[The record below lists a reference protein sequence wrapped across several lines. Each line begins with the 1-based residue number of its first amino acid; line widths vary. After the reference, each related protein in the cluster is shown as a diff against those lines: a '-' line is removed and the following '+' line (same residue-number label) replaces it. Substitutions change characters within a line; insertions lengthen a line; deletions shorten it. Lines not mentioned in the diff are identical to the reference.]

1 MVAIRHLDKR
11 QSSKMKLFI
20 FPLLFFLTACDIS
33 ISVGLPSKRGGLDKV
48 TRVNLGDVILDIPQ
62 SYMLPDLPP
71 AIAPRAAGMD
81 TRSNSALFRIPL
93 NHLGIDAETEE
104 WPNTLSA
111 LISEASVIDL
121 PVAPTLM
128 DAWKAKGSYKNRAVE
143 FDVQAELWRVYMTP
157 TRRWT
162 WLFFDRHP
170 DEIKLNP
177 NEAFIASCITS
188 SREEGTLDN
197 ANCRR
202 HIYYKN
208 TTSDVSL
215 IGKHF
220 LAREKIYKAYLEELK
235 KWEKAAEN

>member
-1 MVAIRHLDKR
+1 MVAIQHLDKG
-11 QSSKMKLFI
+11 QPSQMKLFV

-33 ISVGLPSKRGGLDKV
+33 ISIGLPNKGESLDKV
-48 TRVNLGDVILDIPQ
+48 TRVNIGGVMLDIPHA
-62 SYMLPDLPP
+62 YMLPDLPP
-71 AIAPRAAGMD
+71 AMVPRTGDMD
-81 TRSNSALFRIPL
+81 TESNSALFRIPL

-111 LISEASVIDL
+111 LISESSIIDL

-128 DAWKAKGSYKNRAVE
+128 DAWKAKGSYKNRVVE

-162 WLFFDRHP
+162 WLFFDKHP
-170 DEIKLNP
+170 EEIKLNP

-235 KWEKAAEN
+235 K